1 MYFSEAMYLS
11 SGTIFPL
18 YLFTDVNI
26 YFNSLPSVSFLGAT
40 LRYPTRGG
48 AVSPVQSEE
57 RFIFFL
63 FFFGGVGGGV
73 NRINN
78 KRFSNLRVIFTPWP
92 HADHLCVVARPT
104 VASTRVIATAVTILN
119 SLD

>member
-1 MYFSEAMYLS
+1 MS
-11 SGTIFPL
+11 SSTGTIFPL

-26 YFNSLPSVSFLGAT
+26 YFNNPPSVFLSAT
-40 LRYPTRGG
+40 LRHTARGG

-57 RFIFFL
+57 QFIFS
-63 FFFGGVGGGV
+63 FFWGGGY
-73 NRINN
+73 RINN
-78 KRFSNLRVIFTPWP
+78 KRFPNLRVNFTPCL
-92 HADHLCVVARPT
+92 HADRLCVVPKPT